1 MINAQSNDEEGSK
14 ICVQKKKN
22 MMEAAITGHKDI
34 SCGDDNTIDV
44 SFAPFYNHSFSS
56 FFINFGYKS
65 SQEHMG

>member
-1 MINAQSNDEEGSK
+1 MCS
-14 ICVQKKKN
+14 KKN

-44 SFAPFYNHSFSS
+44 IFAPFYNHSFSS